1 MAQPLSE
8 LKKGIKFESTGS
20 TAKLENLKLALS
32 GQTDLLA
39 TESGGLMM
47 TINPAAQTTA
57 KTVMLVEGK
66 YLDVSLEFNGAG
78 QFRVRVQ
85 PTGDITTVSE
95 WMAERTEHNVGISYS
110 TTEGLLKL
118 AIDGVS
124 TTTGASFGASDTV
137 ANLSIADAGNNA
149 AQEEGIFDGFI
160 DQLAI
165 FKTDLT
171 YQQLEK
177 LTGNPALLQTN
188 FTVLDAPSST
198 LTWPTAGTAEVQ
210 TVTLSGPATG
220 MGNATLLGV
229 SVPVANND
237 TDTAIGTALAA
248 ALTAALPSNVASV
261 TAGAGAGAN
270 VLTITYKASVGD
282 VTQANVTT
290 TAAGVSAV
298 GATTPP
304 GGVWGIRQDVLTFGG
319 TYKAGDQ
326 ITLTAGLAAAG
337 VATATSVESFTY
349 TVTAGDI
356 KVLNADTQK
365 AVAASIFASLIPNG
379 RTVAQLGSFSL
390 GSTAPTTNTLTLIA
404 NTSVVADRPSS
415 GVVTSGALVDPYV
428 SSYINAD
435 GVIESN
441 VLDYFD
447 FSKITTSANS
457 LTGAGTGTASF
468 YNGVITANAA
478 AAFALTSQDYVAA
491 ASNSNNASSTNPNNG
506 AIYARLK
513 SYTLVN
519 AVPQVKYEFF
529 VNQQPDI
536 TGAINSL
543 GFSLD
548 FDEAKATF
556 VEFVAGSGA
565 TLKEVNTT
573 DRANGKVVYQWAST
587 AGQTDFSQ
595 AIGELTVN
603 LVDVDATAAVA
614 YSTTVPMLLT
624 NISVNNTFYKA
635 PSSTQPLVLDAKLDT
650 ERYMATGN
658 ISQSFTNPAAFKS
671 TYGQGG
677 TVLSYEVFGAQV
689 GPVVHLDV
697 KDFASQPTTRAQP
710 NASVLVDVV
719 ASQGLAA
726 GTYSMTINLPSNA
739 SGVTF
744 TPVAGL
750 TVTSLL
756 KGSQLTLSGTAAV
769 VANANLGT
777 VSMTLVG
784 QHGKGSDFSFS
795 DVMVNNVA
803 SVGRSLYFGIAE
815 TATTTGDFTLS
826 NLPKGD
832 LVTAVYDNP
841 VAPSANI
848 TVEDAVAALQIA
860 SLKTNAGNNWS
871 RSDLI
876 AADWDKN
883 GVVNAADALGI
894 LKYAVAVDKST
905 VRLDYV
911 YIDKVPNDITI
922 TAANQAGAVS
932 SVSIPTIAKI
942 STHKPTDATLAP
954 YAFGL
959 GHADVDLVGILV
971 GDLVHSA

>member
-20 TAKLENLKLALS
+20 TAKLENLKLALP
-32 GQTDLLA
+32 GGLTDLLA
-39 TESGGLMM
+39 TESGGLLM
-47 TINPAAQTTA
+47 TINPAAQATA

-95 WMAERTEHNVGISYS
+95 WMAERTEHNVGVSYS

-188 FTVLDAPSST
+188 FTVLDAPSNT

-210 TVTLSGPATG
+210 TVTLTGPASGAGT
-220 MGNATLLGV
+220 ATLLGV
-229 SVPVANND
+229 SVPVAN
-237 TDTAIGTALAA
+237 TDTATAVGAALAT
-248 ALTAALPSNVASV
+248 ALTAALPSNVTSV
-261 TAGAGAGAN
+261 TAAAG
-270 VLTITYKASVGD
+270 VLTVTYKTSVGD
-282 VTQANVTT
+282 VTQANIAT
-290 TAAGVSAV
+290 TAAGLTGV
-298 GATTPP
+298 GATTTA
-304 GGVWGIRQDVLTFGG
+304 GVWGVRQDVLTFGG

-326 ITLTAGLAAAG
+326 ITLTAGVATAG
-337 VATATSVESFTY
+337 VATETSVESFTY
-349 TVTAGDI
+349 TVAAGDI
-356 KVLNADTQK
+356 KPLNADTQK
-365 AVAASIFASLIPNG
+365 AVAASVFASLTPNG
-379 RTVAQLGSFSL
+379 ATVAQLGSFSL

-404 NTSVVADRPSS
+404 NTSVLADLPSS
-415 GVVTSGALVDPYV
+415 GAVTSGILVDPYV

-468 YNGVITANAA
+468 FNGVITANAA

-491 ASNSNNASSTNPNNG
+491 ASNSNNASSSNPNNG

-536 TGAINSL
+536 TGAVNSL

-650 ERYMATGN
+650 ERYIATGN
-658 ISQSFTNPAAFKS
+658 ISQSFTNPASTKS

-677 TVLSYEVFGAQV
+677 TVLSYEVFGAQTS
-689 GPVVHLDV
+689 PVVHLDV

-744 TPVAGL
+744 TPAVGL
-750 TVTSLL
+750 AVTSSL

-769 VANANLGT
+769 AANANLGT
-777 VSMTLVG
+777 VALTLVG
-784 QHGKGSDFSFS
+784 EHGKGSDFSFS
-795 DVMVNNVA
+795 DVLVNSVA
-803 SVGRSLYFGIAE
+803 AVGRSLYFGIAE
-815 TATTTGDFTLS
+815 TTATTGAFTLN

-905 VRLDYV
+905 VQLDYV
-911 YIDKVPNDITI
+911 YIDKVPNDTTI

-959 GHADVDLVGILV
+959 GHTDVDLVGILV

>member
-20 TAKLENLKLALS
+20 TAKLENLKLSLPG

-39 TESGGLMM
+39 TASGGLLM

-124 TTTGASFGASDTV
+124 TTSGASFGASDTV
-137 ANLSIADAGNNA
+137 ANLGIADAGNNA

-188 FTVLDAPSST
+188 FTVLDAPSNT
-198 LTWPTAGTAEVQ
+198 LTWPTPGTAEVQ
-210 TVTLSGPATG
+210 TVTVSGPASG
-220 MGNATLLGV
+220 AGNATLLGV
-229 SVPVANND
+229 SVSVANGNS
-237 TDTAIGTALAA
+237 ASVIASALAT
-248 ALTAALPSNVASV
+248 ALTAALPADVASV
-261 TAGAGAGAN
+261 TAAGG
-270 VLTITYKASVGD
+270 VLTVTYKDSVGN
-282 VTQANVTT
+282 VPQANLST

-298 GATTPP
+298 GATTTP
-304 GGVWGIRQDVLTFGG
+304 GVWGIRQDVLTFGG
-319 TYKAGDQ
+319 TYKVGDQ
-326 ITLTAGLAAAG
+326 ITLTAGLAVAG
-337 VATATSVESFTY
+337 VASESSVESKTY

-365 AVAASIFASLIPNG
+365 AVAASIFALLTPNG
-379 RTVAQLGSFSL
+379 ATVAQLGSFSL

-404 NTSVVADRPSS
+404 NTSVVADLPSS

-447 FSKITTSANS
+447 FSKITTSAS
-457 LTGAGTGTASF
+457 TLSGAGTGTASF
-468 YNGVITANAA
+468 FNGVITANAA
-478 AAFALTSQDYVAA
+478 AAFSLTSQDYVAA

-529 VNQQPDI
+529 VNQQPEI
-536 TGAINSL
+536 TGAVSSL

-548 FDEAKATF
+548 FDETKATF

-573 DRANGKVVYQWAST
+573 DRGNGKVVYQWAST

-595 AIGELTVN
+595 AIGELTVD

-650 ERYMATGN
+650 ERYMATGS
-658 ISQSFTNPAAFKS
+658 IFQSFTNPVSTKS

-677 TVLSYEVFGAQV
+677 TVFSYEVFGAQV
-689 GPVVHLDV
+689 SPVVHLDV
-697 KDFASQPTTRAQP
+697 KDFPSQPTTRAQP

-744 TPVAGL
+744 TPATGL
-750 TVTSLL
+750 TVTSSL

-777 VSMTLVG
+777 LALTLVG
-784 QHGKGSDFSFS
+784 EHGRGSDFSFS
-795 DVMVNNVA
+795 DVLVNNVA
-803 SVGRSLYFGIAE
+803 AVGRSLYFGIAE
-815 TATTTGDFTLS
+815 TTATTGAFTLN

-905 VRLDYV
+905 VQLDYV
-911 YIDKVPNDITI
+911 YIDKVPNDTTI
-922 TAANQAGAVS
+922 TAANQAAAVS

-959 GHADVDLVGILV
+959 GHTDVDLVGILV

>member
-20 TAKLENLKLALS
+20 TAKLENLKLAFAA
-32 GQTDLLA
+32 GAAQTDLLA
-39 TESGGLMM
+39 TASGGLLM
-47 TINPAAQTTA
+47 TINPAAQATA
-57 KTVMLVEGK
+57 TTVMLVEGK

-177 LTGNPALLQTN
+177 LTGNPALLQSN
-188 FTVLDAPSST
+188 FTVLDAPTGVLSWT
-198 LTWPTAGTAEVQ
+198 TAGVAEVQ
-210 TVTLSGPATG
+210 TVTLTTQNASTV
-220 MGNATLLGV
+220 GNATLLGL
-229 SVPVANND
+229 SVPVAVGQSETLIATN
-237 TDTAIGTALAA
+237 LAA
-248 ALTAALPSNVASV
+248 AFTAAARPSNVASV
-261 TAGAGAGAN
+261 TSAAG
-270 VLTITYKASVGD
+270 VLTITYKDTVGN
-282 VTQANVTT
+282 VVPQATVTT
-290 TAAGVSAV
+290 TAAGVAVTSAV
-298 GATTPP
+298 ETTP
-304 GGVWGIRQDVLTFGG
+304 GVWGTRQGVLTFGG

-337 VATATSVESFTY
+337 IATESSVESKTY

-356 KVLNADTQK
+356 KVTNAETQK
-365 AVAASIFASLIPNG
+365 AVAASVFAFLTPNG
-379 RTVAQLGSFSL
+379 QASAQLGSFSL
-390 GSTAPTTNTLTLIA
+390 GSVAPTTNTLTLTA
-404 NTSVVADRPSS
+404 NTNRGALT
-415 GVVTSGALVDPYV
+415 VTSGVLVDPYV
-428 SSYINAD
+428 SNYINAD

-447 FSKITTSANS
+447 FSKITTSASS
-457 LTGAGTGTASF
+457 LTGAGAGTASF
-468 YNGVITANAA
+468 FNGVITANAA
-478 AAFALTSQDYVAA
+478 AAFSLTSQDYVAA
-491 ASNSNNASSTNPNNG
+491 ASNSNNASSSNPNNG

-536 TGAINSL
+536 TGAVSSL

-565 TLKEVNTT
+565 TLKEVNTA
-573 DRANGKVVYQWAST
+573 DRGNGKVVYQWAST

-595 AIGELTVN
+595 AVGELTVN

-650 ERYMATGN
+650 ERYMATGS
-658 ISQSFTNPAAFKS
+658 IFQSFTNPSSTKS

-677 TVLSYEVFGAQV
+677 TVFSYEVFGAQV

-697 KDFASQPTTRAQP
+697 KDFANQPTTRAQP

-719 ASQGLAA
+719 ASQGLAV

-744 TPVAGL
+744 TPATGL
-750 TVTSLL
+750 TVTSSL

-769 VANANLGT
+769 AANANLGT
-777 VSMTLVG
+777 VALTLVG

-795 DVMVNNVA
+795 DVLVNNVV
-803 SVGRSLYFGIAE
+803 SVGRSMYFGIAE
-815 TATTTGDFTLS
+815 TTATTGAFTLS

-841 VAPSANI
+841 VAPSAKI

-911 YIDKVPNDITI
+911 YIDKVPNDTTI
-922 TAANQAGAVS
+922 TAANQAAAVS

-959 GHADVDLVGILV
+959 GHTDVDLVGILV
-971 GDLVHSA
+971 GDLVYSA